1 VKVPLVAQEARTEVI
16 SPGVPAIEFDE
27 PRLFGLNRILL
38 VTDEIDKLAA
48 VEVRSEEVLTDAVL
62 VRHMDIKMV

>member
-1 VKVPLVAQEARTEVI
+1 MARKREWLFRILSVRPVKAPLVAQEARTEVI

-48 VEVRSEEVLTDAVL
+48 VEVRSE
-62 VRHMDIKMV
+62 